1 MLSKKTEQ
9 QKGRENEEIV
19 YRNWSDRKVTT
30 YMWKEKFTGTE
41 MKTNVWRMGSNVQI
55 VIMSLWNFSF

>member
-41 MKTNVWRMGSNVQI
+41 MKTTV
-55 VIMSLWNFSF
+55 